1 MGYRIL
7 YDNQLLFDPYT
18 RDRITDTK
26 LSNKL
31 NAAAYFDFTIAPTHT
46 LYSKLAERA
55 GEVRIYFNNLIL
67 FKGEITKIEEDF
79 EGNDQVSCTGVL
91 DYLTATRVRP
101 YSTVQG
107 EQPLLAPSS
116 GNSYF

>member
-1 MGYRIL
+1 MGYKVL

-18 RDRITDTK
+18 DDRITDTK
-26 LSNKL
+26 LSSKL
-31 NAAAYFDFTIAPTHT
+31 NAASYFDFTIAPTHS

-67 FKGEITKIEEDF
+67 FKGEISQIEEDF
-79 EGNDQVSCTGVL
+79 EGNYSVSCTGVL

-101 YSTVQG
+101 YSTI
-107 EQPLLAPSS
+107 
-116 GNSYF
+116 